1 MLVERPNDESA
12 GRYSDELRSLAAG
25 IWEAQHV
32 HPFVQGIAD
41 GSLEVERFRHFVRQ
55 DYVYLIE
62 YARLLSLACARA
74 PRLEWMRRFA
84 ELAQSTLGT
93 EMDMH
98 RAFAAGWDITGEE
111 LEYERATPTTRAY
124 TEFLLRTA
132 TLGDFS
138 ELVAALLPCMW
149 GYAEVGQALAPRT
162 EGNPYA
168 AWIEA
173 YASPAFAAQA
183 SWCRSVADELASGLD
198 DAGRA
203 RMLEAFLQSSRHELA
218 FWDMA
223 WQLEGQA

>member
-1 MLVERPNDESA
+1 VSPGTAA
-12 GRYSDELRSLAAG
+12 GRYSDELRSLASG
-25 IWEAQHV
+25 IWEAQHA
-32 HPFVQGIAD
+32 HPFVRGIGD
-41 GSLEVERFRHFVRQ
+41 GTLEVERFRHFVRQ
-55 DYVYLIE
+55 DYLYLIE

-84 ELAQSTLGT
+84 ELAESTLGR
-93 EMDMH
+93 EMEMH
-98 RAFAAGWDITGEE
+98 REFAATWGIGAEE

-132 TLGDFS
+132 TLGDFA

-149 GYAEVGQALAPRT
+149 GYAEVGHVLAPRA

-168 AWIEA
+168 AWIA
-173 YASPAFAAQA
+173 TYSSPEFAEQA
-183 SWCRSVADELASGLD
+183 DWCRQVADELAEGLD
-198 DAGRA
+198 DAGKA